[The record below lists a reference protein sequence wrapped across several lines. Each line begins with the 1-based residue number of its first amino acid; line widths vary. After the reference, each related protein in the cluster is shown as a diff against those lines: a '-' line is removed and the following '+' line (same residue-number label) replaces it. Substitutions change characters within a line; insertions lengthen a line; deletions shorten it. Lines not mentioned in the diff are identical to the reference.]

1 MPKDLKTRL
10 QDVTDVRAEGAIL
23 GTLLGDLSSIVHC
36 DLLKVEHF
44 SDPINQCIYQA
55 IQDIYG
61 QNVSSVNDMTLYTQL
76 ASDKTAQ
83 TVFGKAR
90 MNLDFVKQYREKYM
104 LVGLNDV
111 SQLQFQINR
120 VMSLSFK
127 RDLFLTLHKYEE
139 VALDP
144 TKNNVIET
152 TTRLTSDVDS
162 LNEKY
167 ILSEN
172 AETFDDKVDEIWNG
186 ILAKRNEDGTY
197 GVPSKY
203 NVINNYFTYEP
214 GELYVVVARMK
225 HGKSAFCLNELVDKL
240 DKGIPCLYLD
250 TENTEEKFFIRLL
263 AHKANVDQRLIKS
276 GNYES
281 RCKPYIQR
289 AREWI
294 KKKGSILCY
303 RYDPAWT
310 PDKIYTVCKT
320 MKHKINFGFMVYD
333 YMKDTESAASSE
345 QYNRLGNLCN
355 FLKNN
360 IAGKFH
366 VPVLSAAQEG
376 RANQGR
382 NPSQMYIADSDKI
395 ARYLTV
401 AMHWRRKTE
410 EEISNQDG
418 ENCGNYCLSI
428 PISRDSNMTADDEYL
443 DFNFHGSTMH
453 IEEAQ
458 QHDLLEYLDM

>member
-1 MPKDLKTRL
+1 MPQDLKKRL
-10 QDVTDVRAEGAIL
+10 AEVTDVRAEGSIL

-36 DLLKVEHF
+36 ELLKPEHF

-55 IQDIYG
+55 IWDIYEQG
-61 QNVSSVNDMTLYTQL
+61 VKQINEMTLYTQL
-76 ASDKTAQ
+76 NSYKDVPKLLERLT
-83 TVFGKAR
+83 
-90 MNLDFVKQYREKYM
+90 LDYVKEYREKYM
-104 LVGLNDV
+104 MVGLSDPT
-111 SQLQFQINR
+111 QLQFQVNR
-120 VMSLSFK
+120 VMSLAFK
-127 RDLFLTLHKYEE
+127 RDLFLSITKFED

-144 TKNNVIET
+144 SKDNVVEIT
-152 TTRLTSDVDS
+152 NLITCDVDR

-172 AETFDDKVDEIWNG
+172 AETFDDRYKDLWQN

-197 GVPSKY
+197 GIPSKY
-203 NVINNYFTYEP
+203 DVINDYFTYEP

-225 HGKSAFCLNELVDKL
+225 HGKSAFCLNELIDKL
-240 DKGIPCLYLD
+240 DKGYPCLYLD

-276 GNYES
+276 GNYDS
-281 RCKPYIQR
+281 RCEPYIQR
-289 AREWI
+289 AMRWI
-294 KKKGSILCY
+294 EEKGKLLCY

-320 MKHKINFGFMVYD
+320 MKHKINFQFMVYD
-333 YMKDTESAASSE
+333 YMKDTESAAMGE

-376 RANQGR
+376 RGNQGK
-382 NPSQMYIADSDKI
+382 NPSQMHIADSDKI

-401 AMHWRRKTE
+401 AMHWRRKTPE
-410 EEISNQDG
+410 EVDTDG
-418 ENCGNYCLSI
+418 TNCGNYCLSI

-443 DFNFHGSTMH
+443 DFDFHGSTMR

-458 QHDLLEYLDM
+458 SHDPLGLFD